1 MITSNNNEKVKHFV
15 KLRNSK
21 GIKEYGLYIVE
32 GEHLVTE
39 AIKMGIVKELIL
51 LEGYEI
57 TTTIKT
63 TYVNNQVLK
72 KISLLDSVPKIMA
85 VCRVLEEKEIGNK
98 IIILDNVSDPGNV
111 GTIIRNAVAFNID
124 TIILSEDS
132 VNKYNDKL
140 IRATQGMFFK
150 VNIITRKLN
159 EVIPII
165 QERKIEVIGTS
176 LNTFNKL
183 EDVEKKERYALVF
196 GNEGSG
202 ISEYVEEM
210 CDTLLF
216 IPISENCESLNVACA
231 SAIALYYMEN

>member
-111 GTIIRNAVAFNID
+111 GTIIRNAVAFGVD
-124 TIILSEDS
+124 TIVFSKDS
-132 VNKYNDKL
+132 VSPYNEKVL
-140 IRATQGMFFK
+140 RATGGMIFNI
-150 VNIITRKLN
+150 NII
-159 EVIPII
+159 IDD
-165 QERKIEVIGTS
+165 IEVII
-176 LNTFNKL
+176 
-183 EDVEKKERYALVF
+183 KKQIILIR
-196 GNEGSG
+196 
-202 ISEYVEEM
+202 
-210 CDTLLF
+210 
-216 IPISENCESLNVACA
+216 
-231 SAIALYYMEN
+231 